1 MGIQTFTT
9 MKRKLTIFLFSMIC
23 LLTHAQN
30 KFNLENIQSLT
41 FYGIDFTIAKVYGG
55 KDTGHQYWATY
66 ADINELFI
74 MKPKTYSIEKRLGIK
89 VDVTSLEAV
98 NEANKKINP
107 DNIKTTDP
115 QYMPSEAQIEEAVK
129 KLPILSQEEK
139 TGIVIVALFLN
150 KEDDRG
156 TYQFVIFNTKT
167 REIIEQWTNSG
178 KGLGIGLKN
187 YWGYSVYNAI
197 KKIK

>member
-1 MGIQTFTT
+1 
-9 MKRKLTIFLFSMIC
+9 MKRIVISLFIC
-23 LLTHAQN
+23 LFGLMGYAQN
-30 KFNLENIQSLT
+30 KFNLSDVSSLT

-74 MKPKTYSIEKRLGIK
+74 MKPKTYSIEKRLGIP

-98 NEANKKINP
+98 NTANKKINP
-107 DNIKTTDP
+107 DQIKTTDAA
-115 QYMPSEAQIEEAVK
+115 YMPTEDQIRQAVET
-129 KLPILSQEEK
+129 LPILSREEK
-139 TGIVIVALFLN
+139 IGLVIVALFLN
-150 KEDDRG
+150 KEDNRG

>member
-1 MGIQTFTT
+1 
-9 MKRKLTIFLFSMIC
+9 MKRIVISLLIC
-23 LLTHAQN
+23 LFGLMGYAQN
-30 KFNLENIQSLT
+30 KFNLSDVSSLT

-74 MKPKTYSIEKRLGIK
+74 MKPKTYSIEKRLGIP

-98 NEANKKINP
+98 NTANKKINP
-107 DNIKTTDP
+107 DQIKTTDAA
-115 QYMPSEAQIEEAVK
+115 YMPTEDQIRQAVET
-129 KLPILSQEEK
+129 LPILSREEK
-139 TGIVIVALFLN
+139 IGLVIVALFLN
-150 KEDDRG
+150 KEDNRG

>member
-1 MGIQTFTT
+1 
-9 MKRKLTIFLFSMIC
+9 MKRIVISLFIC
-23 LLTHAQN
+23 LFGLMGYAQN
-30 KFNLENIQSLT
+30 KFNLSDVSSLT

-74 MKPKTYSIEKRLGIK
+74 MKPKTYSIEKRLGIP

-98 NEANKKINP
+98 NTANKKINP
-107 DNIKTTDP
+107 DQIKTTDAA
-115 QYMPSEAQIEEAVK
+115 YMPTEDQIRQAVET
-129 KLPILSQEEK
+129 LPILSREEK
-139 TGIVIVALFLN
+139 IGLVIVALFLN

>member
-1 MGIQTFTT
+1 
-9 MKRKLTIFLFSMIC
+9 MKKNLILLFACMCSLIG
-23 LLTHAQN
+23 HAQN
-30 KFNLENIQSLT
+30 KFNLSDVSSLT

-74 MKPKTYSIEKRLGIK
+74 MKPKMYSIEKRLGIP

-107 DNIKTTDP
+107 DHIKTTEPD
-115 QYMPSEAQIEEAVK
+115 YMPTEEQITEAVK
-129 KLPILSQEEK
+129 KLPILSREEK
-139 TGIVIVALFLN
+139 TGLVIVALFLN

-156 TYQFVIFNTKT
+156 TYQFVVFNTKT

-178 KGLGIGLKN
+178 KALGIGLKN

>member
-1 MGIQTFTT
+1 
-9 MKRKLTIFLFSMIC
+9 MKRIVISLFIC
-23 LLTHAQN
+23 LFGLMGYAQN
-30 KFNLENIQSLT
+30 KFNLSDVSSLT

-74 MKPKTYSIEKRLGIK
+74 MKPKTYSIEKRLGIP

-98 NEANKKINP
+98 NTANKKINP
-107 DNIKTTDP
+107 DQIKTTDAA
-115 QYMPSEAQIEEAVK
+115 YMPTEDQIRQAVES
-129 KLPILSQEEK
+129 LPILSREEK
-139 TGIVIVALFLN
+139 IGLVIVALFLN

>member
-1 MGIQTFTT
+1 
-9 MKRKLTIFLFSMIC
+9 MKRIVISLFIC
-23 LLTHAQN
+23 LFGLMGYAQN
-30 KFNLENIQSLT
+30 KFNLSDVSSLT

-74 MKPKTYSIEKRLGIK
+74 MKPKTYSIEKRLGIP

-98 NEANKKINP
+98 NTANKKINP
-107 DNIKTTDP
+107 DQIKTTDAA
-115 QYMPSEAQIEEAVK
+115 YMPTEDQIRQAVET
-129 KLPILSQEEK
+129 LPILSREEK
-139 TGIVIVALFLN
+139 NGLVIVALFLN

>member
-1 MGIQTFTT
+1 
-9 MKRKLTIFLFSMIC
+9 MKRNLILLFVCMCSLIG
-23 LLTHAQN
+23 HAQN
-30 KFNLENIQSLT
+30 KFNLSDVSSLT

-74 MKPKTYSIEKRLGIK
+74 MKPKMYSIEKRLGIP

-107 DNIKTTDP
+107 DHIKTTEP
-115 QYMPSEAQIEEAVK
+115 NYMPTEEQITEAVK
-129 KLPILSQEEK
+129 KLPILSREEK
-139 TGIVIVALFLN
+139 TGLVIVALFLN

-156 TYQFVIFNTKT
+156 TYQFVVFNTKT

-178 KGLGIGLKN
+178 KALGIGLKN